1 MFSISETKNFSTDPS
16 GTSPILVHCSA
27 GVGRTGTFIAV
38 YKLWLDFLNMEV
50 TKLDIMDTVLAMRSQ
65 RCLMVQKKEQY
76 AYVAKCL
83 RLASFK
89 ETKC

>member
-1 MFSISETKNFSTDPS
+1 METKNSSTDPS

-89 ETKC
+89 KTKC